1 MRVTTAFGLTSFLNS
16 QRRSY
21 LHLQVVSKMGA
32 LQRGTNVSC
41 FILTMLPAGL
51 VALVVCGL
59 AANARLADQGRVD
72 FQGDEGRSQPRV
84 ACPCSVIN
92 TMLS

>member
-1 MRVTTAFGLTSFLNS
+1 MQGIYVQKAHSMRVTTAFGLPSFLNS

-21 LHLQVVSKMGA
+21 LHLPVVSKMGA
-32 LQRGTNVSC
+32 LQPGTNVSC

-59 AANARLADQGRVD
+59 AAMRA
-72 FQGDEGRSQPRV
+72 
-84 ACPCSVIN
+84 
-92 TMLS
+92 